1 MKHLEFVDELN
12 KLGISIRHTDI
23 ENHIRRYE
31 IYGFLNEST
40 YILAK
45 NFKLKWEHEHYDNH
59 MDCLKSLL
67 GKAIDFD
74 SWKHSW
80 HLDIKPDNYPVIEDI
95 IQKEI
100 LNRANQVD
108 ELMSVLN
115 QLRHEMSSMNYR

>member
-1 MKHLEFVDELN
+1 
-12 KLGISIRHTDI
+12 
-23 ENHIRRYE
+23 
-31 IYGFLNEST
+31 
-40 YILAK
+40 
-45 NFKLKWEHEHYDNH
+45 